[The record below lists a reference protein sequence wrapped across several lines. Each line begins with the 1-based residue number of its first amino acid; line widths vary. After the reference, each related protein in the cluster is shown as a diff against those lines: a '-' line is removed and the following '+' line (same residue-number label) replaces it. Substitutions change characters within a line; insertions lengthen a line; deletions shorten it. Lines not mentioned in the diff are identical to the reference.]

1 MCLSHRQLM
10 SKVYRSKLNFYLS
23 WTVGHKFWNTPAV
36 SITEYL
42 TTINSLTEMASDL
55 SKVLSY
61 IRSSWPSRK
70 LKPSAQS
77 TVTYSNVMFNVKEH
91 WLQEKVKSDT
101 MIKDH
106 RVSLGW
112 IVKKLKK
119 NFLIFFHLQINRHF
133 WHLTFD
139 IFFWQP
145 ALYRYPVNTHTTARS
160 LSVRID
166 QVPLYNV

>member
-1 MCLSHRQLM
+1 M